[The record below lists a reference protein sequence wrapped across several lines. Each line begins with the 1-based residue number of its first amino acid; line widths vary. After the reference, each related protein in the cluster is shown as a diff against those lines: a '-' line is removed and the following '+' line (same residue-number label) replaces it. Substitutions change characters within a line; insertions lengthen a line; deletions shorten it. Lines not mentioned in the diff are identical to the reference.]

1 MENVAADSAITF
13 DKAFFISRNNMP
25 PASLSLSV
33 IRDIPLVRTG
43 DDLAAIILQAMSSC
57 GYEFENNDI
66 IAIAQKIVSKAQGRI
81 VNLAEVTPS
90 KEAVRL
96 AREINKDPR
105 QIELVLA
112 EAKTV
117 IACKPGVIIV
127 EHHSGVILANAGID
141 HSNVSADGEG
151 EYVSLLPEDSNRS
164 AGDIKQAIESRCGK
178 KIGVLIT
185 DSIGRPWR
193 LGTTGIALGSAGIL
207 PLRDLRGNRD
217 MFGHELMV
225 SETADADS
233 LASAAC
239 LLMGEADNATPV
251 VLIRGFEC
259 IDTQLDSRQ
268 LLRPEEE
275 DLFR

>member
-1 MENVAADSAITF
+1 
-13 DKAFFISRNNMP
+13 MP

-43 DDLAAIILQAMSSC
+43 DDLAAIIMQAMSSC

-141 HSNVSADGEG
+141 HSNVSADSEG

-193 LGTTGIALGSAGIL
+193 MGTTGIALGSAGIL

>member
-1 MENVAADSAITF
+1 
-13 DKAFFISRNNMP
+13 MP

-57 GYEFENNDI
+57 GHEFENNDI

-105 QIELVLA
+105 QIELVLT
-112 EAKTV
+112 ESKSV

-127 EHHSGVILANAGID
+127 EHHTGVILANAGID
-141 HSNVSADGEG
+141 HSNVSADSEG

-268 LLRPEEE
+268 LLRPEKE